1 MSEGA
6 TQQEAG
12 SQPEA
17 SETASVSFLDTL
29 PEDIRGEPS
38 LKNFTDTAALA
49 KSYISAQNMIGK
61 DKIPIPGQSAT
72 EEEWNEVYS
81 KLGRPSQS
89 ADYNF
94 KNVENFEEAGL
105 EFFRDIAFA
114 NGLSAKQA
122 EGIAKS
128 LTEKTSEA
136 DQEYQTHTE
145 TLVNEGIAELEKE
158 WGQAY
163 DQKITLGLQAAKTLD
178 AQQMLSNLVLQDGR
192 KLGEVPEIIRLF
204 VDLGGK
210 LAEDNLIGEVDQS
223 LPTPKKLQK
232 EYEEITRKD
241 GPYWDAKHPLHEK
254 YVDQAQEINR
264 QIYNEG

>member
-1 MSEGA
+1 
-6 TQQEAG
+6 
-12 SQPEA
+12 
-17 SETASVSFLDTL
+17 
-29 PEDIRGEPS
+29 
-38 LKNFTDTAALA
+38 
-49 KSYISAQNMIGK
+49 MIGK

-223 LPTPKKLQK
+223 LPTPKELQK